1 MRKVDTAE
9 ERWRRELPEQGF
21 LLSLVKALVISVGLF
36 EWDMHPTSNEKLCQ
50 SFSSSTGIGLQITR
64 RRLIKTCNNN
74 FFFPIRR
81 FSNVV
86 HITMR
91 FILIRFTQKNRI
103 YWGKYCQ

>member
-64 RRLIKTCNNN
+64 SR
-74 FFFPIRR
+74 FPI
-81 FSNVV
+81 SDLNPSLSGEAWSVGLV
-86 HITMR
+86 YLNPAACSHA
-91 FILIRFTQKNRI
+91 LIN
-103 YWGKYCQ
+103 